1 MLLQVLGAKL
11 NSDYYGEDFQ
21 GDLFLNDLGKGT
33 VRHVSF
39 DASGNVKSV
48 GVFANDAQYFVKI
61 AEGPDGALYYC
72 ALVGNRVG
80 RWELV

>member
-21 GDLFLNDLGKGT
+21 GDLFL
-33 VRHVSF
+33 
-39 DASGNVKSV
+39 
-48 GVFANDAQYFVKI
+48 AQYFVKI